1 MKKIVALLL
10 ASLMLACMFA
20 VSATAADAKQLIV
33 IITPSHSNPFFKT
46 VGDAAAAKA
55 EELGYE
61 TLVIQHDD
69 DVVKQQEAFDIA
81 ISRKAAA
88 IICDNAGADATIAPV
103 QAAKAAGIPT
113 FLVDREINSTGD
125 AVAQMVSNN
134 YQGASA
140 VAEYFVELM
149 DGEGNYVE
157 FTGRDSDTN
166 AHVRSEGFHGVI
178 DQYSDMVMIEQ
189 QTANWSQT
197 EAFEKMESIIQAQGA
212 ENIKGVICG
221 NDTMAMGVI
230 EACLKA
236 GMADVIVAGFD
247 GSNDVRDSILRGEI
261 KATGLQ
267 PIAYISEQA
276 VLQADAYIK
285 AGSTD
290 KDEKQLLDCVLIT
303 IDNAARLDNFVLAA
317 E

>member
-1 MKKIVALLL
+1 MKKIAALLL
-10 ASLMLACMFA
+10 ASLMLAGIA
-20 VSATAADAKQLIV
+20 VTAMAADAKPLMV

-61 TLVIQHDD
+61 ALVIQHDD

-81 ISRKAAA
+81 IARKAAA
-88 IICDNAGADATIAPV
+88 IICDNAGADASIAPV

-134 YQGASA
+134 FQGATA

-149 DGEGNYVE
+149 DGEGNFVE

-166 AHVRSEGFHGVI
+166 AHVRSSGFHSVI
-178 DQYSDMVMIEQ
+178 DQYPDMVMIEQ

-276 VLQADAYIK
+276 VIQADEYIK
-285 AGSTD
+285 TGATD

-303 IDNAARLDNFVLAA
+303 IENAARLDNFVLKA

>member
-10 ASLMLACMFA
+10 ASLMLAGMFA
-20 VSATAADAKQLIV
+20 AAATAADKPLMV

-61 TLVIQHDD
+61 ALVIQHDD

-81 ISRKAAA
+81 IAREAAA

-125 AVAQMVSNN
+125 AIAQMVSNN
-134 YQGASA
+134 FQGASA

-149 DGEGNYVE
+149 DGEGSYVE
-157 FTGRDSDTN
+157 FTGRESDTN
-166 AHVRSEGFHGVI
+166 AGVRSSGFHGVI
-178 DQYSDMVMIEQ
+178 DQYEDMVMIEQ

-236 GMADVIVAGFD
+236 GMTDVIVAGFD

-276 VLQADAYIK
+276 VVQADEYIK
-285 AGSTD
+285 SGSTD

-303 IDNAARLDNFVLAA
+303 VDNAAQLDNFVLK
-317 E
+317 

>member
-1 MKKIVALLL
+1 MKRWIALAMTALLL
-10 ASLMLACMFA
+10 VSMVAASVVAEE
-20 VSATAADAKQLIV
+20 KPLIV
-33 IITPSHSNPFFKT
+33 IITPSHANPYFKT
-46 VGDAAAAKA
+46 VADAASAKA
-55 EELGYE
+55 EELGYQSM
-61 TLVIQHDD
+61 VIQHDD
-69 DVVKQQEAFDIA
+69 DVTKQSEAFDTAIA
-81 ISRKAAA
+81 RKAAA

-134 YQGASA
+134 YQGASL
-140 VAEYFVELM
+140 VAEYFVEQM
-149 DGEGNYVE
+149 GEEGQYVE
-157 FTGRDSDTN
+157 FTGRESDTN
-166 AHVRSEGFHGVI
+166 AGVRSQGFHDVI
-178 DQYSDMVMIEQ
+178 DQYEDMKMIEQ

-236 GMADVIVAGFD
+236 GMKDVIVVGFD

-276 VLQADAYIK
+276 VVQADEYIK
-285 AGSTD
+285 AGGKTERE
-290 KDEKQLLDCVLIT
+290 EKQLMDCVLIT
-303 IDNAARLDNFVLAA
+303 VENAAKLDNFAMT